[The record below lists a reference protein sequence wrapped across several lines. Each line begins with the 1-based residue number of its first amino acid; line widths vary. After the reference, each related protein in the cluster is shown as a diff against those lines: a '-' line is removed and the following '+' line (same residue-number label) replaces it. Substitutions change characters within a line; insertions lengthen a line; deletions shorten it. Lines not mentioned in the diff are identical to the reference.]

1 MPLDNFS
8 LVATPHPKATLYR
21 GAQPDLDGFKTL
33 HVLGVGG
40 IFKLNTDEEFPDGL
54 EESTA
59 DEVGIGF
66 VSTVPMD
73 PFSPRVEE
81 VVGVVREA
89 QMALEA
95 GTSVFIHCTHGR
107 DRTGLIIGAYR
118 LLVNGWTFDQMM
130 EERTIFKTNFIT
142 EFADHGIIEVL
153 RSLTGKSLKDFA

>member
-1 MPLDNFS
+1 
-8 LVATPHPKATLYR
+8 
-21 GAQPDLDGFKTL
+21 
-33 HVLGVGG
+33 
-40 IFKLNTDEEFPDGL
+40 
-54 EESTA
+54 
-59 DEVGIGF
+59 
-66 VSTVPMD
+66 MD